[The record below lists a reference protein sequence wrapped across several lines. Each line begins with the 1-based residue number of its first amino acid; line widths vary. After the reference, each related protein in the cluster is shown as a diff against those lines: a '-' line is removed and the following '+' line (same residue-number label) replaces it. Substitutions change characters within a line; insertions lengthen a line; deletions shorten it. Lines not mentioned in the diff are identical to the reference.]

1 MATEKD
7 GRAKNGGA
15 RKGAGRPKRTDE
27 EELLRKLSTMDAL
40 AFRIL
45 KKGLAKGDVKYFN
58 IFMNYRYGKPQNKVD
73 ITTGGKAFDMPI
85 VSFFKTINKEK
96 K

>member
-7 GRAKNGGA
+7 GRANNGGV

-27 EELLRKLSTMDAL
+27 EELLTKLSKMDAL

-45 KKGLAKGDVKYFN
+45 KAGLAKGDVKFFN
-58 IFMNYRYGKPQNKVD
+58 IFMNYRYGKPQNKLD
-73 ITTGGKAFDMPI
+73 ITTKGKAFDMP
-85 VSFFKTINKEK
+85 VVEFFRTINKDK